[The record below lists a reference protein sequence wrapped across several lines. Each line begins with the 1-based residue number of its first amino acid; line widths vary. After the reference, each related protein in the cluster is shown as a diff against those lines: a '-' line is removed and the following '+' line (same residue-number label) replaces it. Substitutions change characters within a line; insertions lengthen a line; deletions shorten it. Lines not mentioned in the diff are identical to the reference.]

1 MNSFDLSLSLP
12 IQQVPTYYLDKN
24 NNTNSD
30 LDLFFLQSSSMEL
43 NNHNIF
49 PELWFPSNHT
59 PLIVNII
66 INKIFIQDKR
76 HIIVKNSQEEIEFLT
91 NLIKGFRNIDTS
103 NIPDNNSLKCIV
115 QEYARLSELIWL
127 KHLCLVNIT
136 RQSKNW
142 WNEDYQVKLTA
153 YRSSKRVKEWRDF
166 RRIVKTTKHI
176 FFWWQGLKNH
186 VKKL

>member
-1 MNSFDLSLSLP
+1 
-12 IQQVPTYYLDKN
+12 
-24 NNTNSD
+24 
-30 LDLFFLQSSSMEL
+30 
-43 NNHNIF
+43 
-49 PELWFPSNHT
+49 
-59 PLIVNII
+59 
-66 INKIFIQDKR
+66 
-76 HIIVKNSQEEIEFLT
+76 VKNSQEETEFLT

-176 FFWWQGLKNH
+176 FF
-186 VKKL
+186 